1 MVSSM
6 ALGARVRRRSGRMS
20 PTTETALE
28 LVFAGE
34 TILVLYVMQFDE
46 SRIPRLEPQVVLV
59 LHW

>member
-1 MVSSM
+1 
-6 ALGARVRRRSGRMS
+6 MS